1 MDKTSPTLMD
11 LVGACGLP
19 QVPQCG
25 LTVKKARVTTFK
37 SSKSSRDGCIR
48 PYISGSYGLSR
59 FDSYRSPI
67 EVYTASKLVQGGYT
81 HMISYHVGIIWV

>member
-48 PYISGSYGLSR
+48 PYIFGSNGEQDVGS
-59 FDSYRSPI
+59 SP
-67 EVYTASKLVQGGYT
+67 TAPP
-81 HMISYHVGIIWV
+81 

>member
-1 MDKTSPTLMD
+1 MSKTIPTLVES
-11 LVGACGLP
+11 VGAKGLP

-48 PYISGSYGLSR
+48 PYISGSYG
-59 FDSYRSPI
+59 F
-67 EVYTASKLVQGGYT
+67 E
-81 HMISYHVGIIWV
+81 